1 MIEQFLVWDPV
12 CVRVCVMALHN
23 LVSSC
28 CFHVEGTGFY
38 GCVWEE
44 MSLSVWEPFPK
55 MLDCVKPY
63 LNVRIVVRNKSVDVW
78 KKSRVQVHP
87 VHKIGWCI
95 LHLAGFAVLIT
106 TDISLCTQAGLPNFI
121 HQPSA
126 GLCFFCDMLIKQ
138 TFKWQRSTLTAAFKV
153 VNDIDLMD
161 WLLVFLIFRGLWH
174 SWWCNIGLSADA
186 VTWFLNY
193 LSARTVQLS
202 TFSLPHFSQYPQDF
216 TIAPYQDHCSSLYI
230 LRKINCFYFYA
241 NDMQYLCIIRS
252 VCVI

>member
-38 GCVWEE
+38 GCDWEE

-78 KKSRVQVHP
+78 KKSTVQVHP

-153 VNDIDLMD
+153 VNHIDLMD
-161 WLLVFLIFRGLWH
+161 CYLFSWFSEAYGTADDAILVYLLML
-174 SWWCNIGLSADA
+174 
-186 VTWFLNY
+186 
-193 LSARTVQLS
+193 QLG
-202 TFSLPHFSQYPQDF
+202 F
-216 TIAPYQDHCSSLYI
+216 
-230 LRKINCFYFYA
+230 
-241 NDMQYLCIIRS
+241 
-252 VCVI
+252 